1 MEIGNS
7 LHYQFASRSPFP
19 GSCYNRLVSAYLRLW
34 CWYTG
39 MSLFNWADKK
49 MAKLTW
55 IDMGLTKLAVAAF
68 ALMMAKVWPP
78 LLSLDWYW
86 YGLIWI
92 LLAIIPLRNFW
103 RDWTRNPTH
112 CDGGYRWLFLRSQSC
127 QQSDPSI
134 CPEYMTIIDS
144 IDSEQGAIASGWPG
158 NPVAII

>member
-1 MEIGNS
+1 M
-7 LHYQFASRSPFP
+7 
-19 GSCYNRLVSAYLRLW
+19 
-34 CWYTG
+34 G
-39 MSLFNWADKK
+39 MNLFNWADKK

-103 RDWTRNPTH
+103 RD
-112 CDGGYRWLFLRSQSC
+112 
-127 QQSDPSI
+127 
-134 CPEYMTIIDS
+134 
-144 IDSEQGAIASGWPG
+144 
-158 NPVAII
+158 